1 MKRIG
6 TTIGTSIGGIPLV
19 LFIAGL
25 ALATTASAQTGQTQ
39 AGQTDEQKKEQLQ
52 AARAE
57 LAEAARRVAELSA
70 QLAGEAGAMAHE
82 RIVSLREFRHTRP
95 IVGIVMAES
104 EDGAV
109 KLAGVTPGGPAAR
122 AGLMA
127 GDVLERVNGARI
139 EGDSP
144 EQRLAHARELI
155 GELAEGDEVRLDY
168 RRDGKAQSVAVK
180 AEKMDRLMIWAP
192 EAGSLEPL
200 RRIRERF
207 NVDALTFS
215 DPDHPGLDIE
225 HLVLGGHGCPD
236 DDERCRDRRM
246 HRALRW
252 SGLNLASV
260 TPDLGRYFGTERGA
274 LVLSPGRGL
283 EGLQAGD
290 VILEV
295 DGAEIDGPRDLMR
308 ALGEKTPG
316 SAVALLIQRDQSPQS
331 LTVTIP
337 EAGALRFIAPPAP
350 PEPPEPPKPPRAP
363 APPANSPV

>member
-1 MKRIG
+1 MKRISM
-6 TTIGTSIGGIPLV
+6 TIGTTLGWVPFV
-19 LFIAGL
+19 LLIASL
-25 ALATTASAQTGQTQ
+25 TVAATASAQ
-39 AGQTDEQKKEQLQ
+39 AGQSDEQTKDQLQ

-70 QLAGEAGAMAHE
+70 QLAGEAGAMAQE
-82 RIVSLREFRHTRP
+82 RIIALKELRHTRP
-95 IVGIVMAES
+95 ILGIVMAEG

-109 KLAGVTPGGPAAR
+109 ALAGVTPGGPAAR
-122 AGLMA
+122 AGLIA
-127 GDVLERVNGARI
+127 GDVLERINGARI

-144 EQRLAHARELI
+144 EQRMAHARGLI

-168 RRDGKAQSVAVK
+168 RRDGKRDSVTVQ

-200 RRIRERF
+200 RRIHERF
-207 NVDALTFS
+207 NVDALVFA

-225 HLVLGGHGCPD
+225 RLVIGGRGCAD
-236 DDERCRDRRM
+236 DDERCRDRRL

-274 LVLSPGRGL
+274 LVLSPGQGL
-283 EGLQAGD
+283 TGLQAGD

-295 DGAEIDGPRDLMR
+295 DATPINGPRELMR
-308 ALGEKTPG
+308 ALGEKAPG
-316 SAVALLIQRDQSPQS
+316 SAVDLLIQRDQSPQS

-337 EAGALRFIAPPAP
+337 EAGAMRFIAPPSPPAP
-350 PEPPEPPKPPRAP
+350 PGPPRAP
-363 APPANSPV
+363 APPGNGPD